1 MVPYAAAHNYMPT
14 LVEIDVMPS
23 GQNSVPTD
31 GVGLK
36 FGHVQWQTGF
46 DKREVCSEELVSM

>member
-1 MVPYAAAHNYMPT
+1 MPT

-23 GQNSVPTD
+23 SQKSLPTD
-31 GVGLK
+31 GLGLK
-36 FGHVQWQTGF
+36 LGHVQWQTGF